1 MKNLIAYIKFMIMI
15 RKFRWM
21 ANVYKKKEEVK
32 G

>member
-1 MKNLIAYIKFMIMI
+1 MKNLIAYIKFLYQI

-21 ANVYKKKEEVK
+21 SALYKKEVK